1 VARARLLGFEA
12 INDKD
17 FPVLQGT
24 FLVFSVGVIFA
35 NLAADC
41 LDFALDPR
49 VKAA

>member
-1 VARARLLGFEA
+1 LGELTYNA

-24 FLVFSVGVIFA
+24 FLVFSVAVIVA
-35 NLAADC
+35 NLLADA
-41 LDFALDPR
+41 LYFVLDPR